1 MIKGASCQVLRLCKD
16 SVEDMRGCQ
25 DGVGLRSKEHGG
37 IFSSDILFSVW
48 TVVAMTRL
56 YIFIKVFGT
65 VLYSGPIL

>member
-1 MIKGASCQVLRLCKD
+1 
-16 SVEDMRGCQ
+16 MRGCQ

-37 IFSSDILFSVW
+37 IFSGDIFFSVW
-48 TVVAMTRL
+48 TVVVMTRL